1 MTQNKQTCLIWPDCE
16 CGPDVDC
23 RALGNNESAEPARI
37 IHAPFDGENKIR
49 TDNPPGTPLAGKI
62 LLGSI
67 ALTLALTVSSMII
80 RHLNHAEAAW
90 QMASRV

>member
-1 MTQNKQTCLIWPDCE
+1 MT
-16 CGPDVDC
+16 
-23 RALGNNESAEPARI
+23 RI
-37 IHAPFDGENKIR
+37 IHAPFDGKHLTR
-49 TDNPPGTPLAGKI
+49 AKNPPRVTIAGKI

-67 ALTLALTVSSMII
+67 ALTLALTVTNMII